1 MDIVLIVMLGIAGTA
16 VGFKLSDF
24 AQTLAL
30 YKCRKKEMELP
41 DNQHYYSAYIK
52 LILCVLNGAVWT
64 LSGIFS
70 EHFMVAV
77 LISFLFSTSVLITII
92 DLRIRIVPNELL
104 LVMVVA
110 GLTFQAVQFGLTA
123 VLISVLCMLG
133 MMVFFSVVAGMV
145 GFDKVG
151 AGDVKLAGAMGLALG
166 YPNIITALIIMCAVF
181 LIFSAVGLILR
192 KLTLKTMLPFAPFM
206 MIGMVFSLAY
216 IVMQLPQ

>member
-1 MDIVLIVMLGIAGTA
+1 MDMVLIVLLGIAGA
-16 VGFKLSDF
+16 AFGFALPNI
-24 AQTLAL
+24 AQRIAL
-30 YKCRKKEMELP
+30 YKYRKKKMELP
-41 DNQHYYSAYIK
+41 DNTRYMATYIK
-52 LILCVLNGAVWT
+52 LILCAMNGAAWA
-64 LSGIFS
+64 LSGILS
-70 EHFMVAV
+70 EHFTVAV
-77 LISFLFSTSVLITII
+77 LISLLFSIAVLITII

-110 GLTFQAVQFGLTA
+110 GLTFQGVQFGPIA

-166 YPNIITALIIMCAVF
+166 YPNIVTAMVIMCVVF
-181 LIFSAVGLILR
+181 LIFSAVGLLLR

-216 IVMQLPQ
+216 IVLQLPQ